1 MESCDPAAR
10 LRSSSRG
17 RKAGHGARR
26 AAMTRMQRL
35 VRWLPARTS
44 PSRQAAIT
52 AGCVLAGAVLRFAL
66 EPLIGGTAPFLTF
79 FPAVIVAGIWAG
91 TAAGAATLAIGAAI
105 AAWAWLE
112 PARAAALTGSGA
124 ASLVAFLSAGTIILV
139 CIHLLRTAAEMT
151 ERARAEAALIAQ
163 ETQHRVGN
171 VLALVQAVA
180 RLSARHAA
188 SLREFEER
196 FHDRLR
202 ALADAQAAAGGTSDL
217 PGDLSAMFR
226 AVLRPF
232 QERIAMDGPA
242 TRVAE
247 SDRAMLALLIHELG
261 TNAVK
266 HGALSAPE

>member
-1 MESCDPAAR
+1 
-10 LRSSSRG
+10 
-17 RKAGHGARR
+17 
-26 AAMTRMQRL
+26 
-35 VRWLPARTS
+35 
-44 PSRQAAIT
+44 
-52 AGCVLAGAVLRFAL
+52 
-66 EPLIGGTAPFLTF
+66 LTF

-217 PGDLSAMFR
+217 PGDLSALFR

-232 QERIAMDGPA
+232 QERIAMEGPA

-266 HGALSAPE
+266 HGALSAPEGRVSIAWTAGPDIQITWAESGGPAVQPPAREGFGRQIARSAFPSRRGEVRLDYAPAGLRCTIKLEAAGRVPPG